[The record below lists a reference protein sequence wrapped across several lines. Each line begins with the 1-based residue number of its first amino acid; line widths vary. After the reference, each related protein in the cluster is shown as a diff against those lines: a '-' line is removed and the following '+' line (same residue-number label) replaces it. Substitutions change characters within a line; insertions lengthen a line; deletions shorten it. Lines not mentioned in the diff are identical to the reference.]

1 MPVFLKKTIL
11 EMKLETM
18 GFEPDP
24 VGFIID
30 HLTVELFDSLLL
42 NLLGRLQLFLYLRP
56 YKKLYILKNC

>member
-1 MPVFLKKTIL
+1 
-11 EMKLETM
+11 MKLQTM

-30 HLTVELFDSLLL
+30 HFTVELFDSFVFNILGTLL
-42 NLLGRLQLFLYLRP
+42 LFLYFRP